1 MSSLRVMCGYV
12 IVFLLLH
19 VSSRLKVLDKADAA
33 LKRIAQGL
41 LVRLFKFM
49 TTAKLL
55 SLRLQ
60 QNIHQLCYLQANPDF
75 PDTFLFRFCKL
86 TIRDQ
91 LELGRK
97 QNALAV
103 AKKRTYEEASAV
115 VDEDGKQLAERS
127 ELERNNAHYVIEF
140 ALGLLHVKL
149 KRIQP
154 KLRSEL
160 QHVSAR
166 DYTAVG
172 HSSFLHCMQRR

>member
-1 MSSLRVMCGYV
+1 MVEV
-12 IVFLLLH
+12 H
-19 VSSRLKVLDKADAA
+19 E
-33 LKRIAQGL
+33 
-41 LVRLFKFM
+41 
-49 TTAKLL
+49 
-55 SLRLQ
+55 
-60 QNIHQLCYLQANPDF
+60 LCCLQANPDF

-115 VDEDGKQLAERS
+115 VDDDGKQLAEKS

-149 KRIQP
+149 KRVQP

-160 QHVSAR
+160 RQVSAQ
-166 DYTAVG
+166 DYAAAG
-172 HSSFLHCMQRR
+172 HSSFFFFCMQRR